1 MKKRIWELDTLR
13 GLFLIGMI
21 GIHFFYD
28 ITELYPL
35 VQVEL
40 PRWFARFLNSCG
52 ISFVVLSGC
61 CVTLGRRNIRRG
73 LTVLGCGLLCTLAT
87 FLLARFGP
95 WSDDLIIWFGV
106 LHCLGCC
113 MLLWSA
119 FRNLPWWALILAGV
133 AFRLLGFWAEGV
145 TVSQPALIVLGFR
158 YPGFASS
165 DYFPLLAHL
174 GLFLLGAAAGKL
186 LYREKTSLLP
196 KVNDRN
202 PLLRC
207 LQFIGRHSLI
217 IYLAHQ
223 PVLAGIT
230 TLIFMLTR
238 G

>member
-1 MKKRIWELDTLR
+1 MLLSNE
-13 GLFLIGMI
+13 
-21 GIHFFYD
+21 Y
-28 ITELYPL
+28 LYL
-35 VQVEL
+35 EDE
-40 PRWFARFLNSCG
+40 
-52 ISFVVLSGC
+52 
-61 CVTLGRRNIRRG
+61 
-73 LTVLGCGLLCTLAT
+73 LAT
-87 FLLARFGP
+87 GFIKYYEDRKYAFVALLP
-95 WSDDLIIWFGV
+95 
-106 LHCLGCC
+106 
-113 MLLWSA
+113 
-119 FRNLPWWALILAGV
+119 N
-133 AFRLLGFWAEGV
+133 EGV